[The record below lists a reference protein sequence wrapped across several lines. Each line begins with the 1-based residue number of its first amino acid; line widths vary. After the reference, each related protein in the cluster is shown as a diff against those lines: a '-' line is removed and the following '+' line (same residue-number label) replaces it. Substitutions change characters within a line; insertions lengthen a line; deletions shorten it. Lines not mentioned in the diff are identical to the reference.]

1 MTKLK
6 TLWKW
11 WITQR
16 DRDMK
21 KVQKY
26 REKRLQELD
35 VLFPNLWK

>member
-1 MTKLK
+1 MIKLK
-6 TLWKW
+6 RLWNW

-35 VLFPNLWK
+35 VLFPDLWK